1 MPSAK
6 RKLLK
11 YAKRCLIAGHSIT
24 DVMLDHE
31 IDLYMVVSGYRS
43 IARDEWFGDLTPDQS
58 ALFILLVIEA
68 EGMK

>member
-11 YAKRCLIAGHSIT
+11 YAKRCLIAGHTIAR
-24 DVMLDHE
+24 VMPDHE
-31 IDLYMVVSGYRS
+31 NDLYRVVSGYRS
-43 IARDEWFGDLTPDQS
+43 IARGEWFGDLTPDQS

-68 EGMK
+68 EDIK